1 MGHPVLK
8 EPAAEIGDIRA
19 PEIHVLVRDMIE
31 TLADAGGIGLAAPQV
46 HESLRLMVFYAP
58 REVDLPDDA
67 SPDDEDPDDEDP
79 GDVEEDP
86 DVVEENRERAAA
98 ERRILEREGMFD
110 HPPLVLLNPEIEF
123 LTEEVSESWEACLS
137 IPGLR
142 GKVPRCTHIR
152 YRGTDLKGETV
163 EVEAKDFHARIF
175 QHEFDH
181 LDGIL
186 YPQRM
191 TDLGSLMFEREG

>member
-8 EPAAEIGDIRA
+8 EPAAEIGDIDA
-19 PEIHVLVRDMIE
+19 PEIHTLVRDMIE
-31 TLADAGGIGLAAPQV
+31 TLGDAGGIGLAAPQV
-46 HESLRLMVFYAP
+46 HESLRLMIFYAP
-58 REVDLPDDA
+58 RDVEL
-67 SPDDEDPDDEDP
+67 PDDEDPDE
-79 GDVEEDP
+79 VNEDP
-86 DVVEENRERAAA
+86 DVVEENKELTAA

-110 HPPLVLLNPEIEF
+110 QPPLVLLTPEIEV
-123 LTEEVSESWEACLS
+123 LTEEISESWESCLS

-191 TDLGSLMFEREG
+191 TDLGSLMFESGG